1 MLPITTAPAPKRKFS
16 EVLTPEPPREFVA
29 YSDFKALL
37 DHVTRLT
44 GMLNQIRCGILEDGS
59 SKLIAKIAATVEE
72 APDLPDFG
80 PPIIATNFEPPN
92 RGDTAHR
99 QQSLPDSIDPVLIAK
114 HAVTL
119 LEKSTRAVV
128 ERLPDDKTLAQ
139 DDQDFQM
146 LTKFANGNSLPIP
159 TKVHRHPCSSRF
171 RPLKLQFDNKQDR
184 DAFIKGFNKLRH
196 TDPAIT
202 SIATKPRIR
211 RDLTM
216 PELDTLRVSRKFVY
230 DENKKAGVTKFIMSD
245 INYKVN
251 DKPRPFQ

>member
-1 MLPITTAPAPKRKFS
+1 M
-16 EVLTPEPPREFVA
+16 PERAQVDLMVQLNMSVSLISARIHRYRTVINSYISDPVA
-29 YSDFKALL
+29 YGTSKS
-37 DHVTRLT
+37 T
-44 GMLNQIRCGILEDGS
+44 GRPRKGPG
-59 SKLIAKIAATVEE
+59 
-72 APDLPDFG
+72 LPDFG
-80 PPIIATNFEPPN
+80 PPIIATNFEVYSDAPSTPAPLSS
-92 RGDTAHR
+92 GTPLAASSFPIVVDTARR

-128 ERLPDDKTLAQ
+128 ERLPDDKSLAQ

-146 LTKFANGNSLPIP
+146 LTKFANGNSCPIP

-216 PELDTLRVSRKFVY
+216 PELDTLRASRKLVY

-245 INYKVN
+245 INYKV
-251 DKPRPFQ
+251 